1 MKNTL
6 YLISNEKIYQN
17 NGMFFCDN
25 LDMKSTP
32 EGLNNYFEVK
42 VIARKSKVSRSQNI
56 YLKTIKTFS
65 NIFSFIL
72 EVFKSTKNKNSQFLI
87 VSLTPYTFFAGI
99 SLFICGKKPF
109 LYLRSNGYEEYKI
122 ILGTFG
128 KFIYHLMFILIAR
141 FSNLISCREYILMG
155 KKGYVVSPSQLD
167 STWLQNHVEPTVSKI
182 KLIYVGRIK
191 KEKGV
196 FSLLSLL
203 KTQTKINLTIV
214 GAGEEDANV
223 ISQSNVN
230 VIRIVKDKKEL
241 IKLYDNHN
249 ITILPS
255 FTEGY
260 PMVILESLSRLRPV
274 IVFKDIEHV
283 VENLNGVFVSNRDY
297 PSLLEKINYVMNNYN
312 SIQKSMETN
321 KLPDNE
327 SFINQLK
334 EILSK
339 NKFDINNSIS

>member
-6 YLISNEKIYQN
+6 FLISNEKIFEN

-32 EGLNNYFEVK
+32 EGLNNHFEVK
-42 VIARKSKVSRSQNI
+42 VIARKSKVIRSQSI

-72 EVFKSTKNKNSQFLI
+72 EVIKSAKHKNSQFLI
-87 VSLTPYTFFAGI
+87 VSLTPYTFIAGM
-99 SLFICGKKPF
+99 SLIIFGKKPF
-109 LYLRSNGYEEYKI
+109 LYLRSNGYEEYQI
-122 ILGTFG
+122 ILGIIG
-128 KFIYHLMFILIAR
+128 KFIYHLMFILVTK

-155 KKGYVVSPSQLD
+155 KKGHIILPSQLD
-167 STWLQNHVEPTVSKI
+167 SMWHQNHAEPTVSKI

-196 FSLLSLL
+196 FSLLSLI
-203 KTQTKINLTIV
+203 KEQSKINLTIV
-214 GAGEEDANV
+214 GASEEDENV
-223 ISQSNVN
+223 IIQSNVN
-230 VIRIVKDKKEL
+230 VLKIVKDKKEL

-274 IVFKDIEHV
+274 IVFNDIEHV
-283 VENLNGVFVSNRDY
+283 AENMNGVFVSNRDY
-297 PSLLEKINYVMNNYN
+297 PSLIEKINYVINNYN
-312 SIQKSMETN
+312 SIQESMKSN
-321 KLPDNE
+321 KLPDNA

-339 NKFDINNSIS
+339 KKFDINNSIS